1 MLIYEK
7 ALQYLPGSYK
17 LWYNYLREARE
28 NLTSIPIYD
37 KRYEVLN
44 ELHERAL
51 IFMNKVNILFYFII
65 KEKNKLKAKNKNFY

>member
-1 MLIYEK
+1 MIYEK

-17 LWYNYLREARE
+17 LWFNYLKEARE
-28 NLTSIPIYD
+28 NLKPIPIYD

-51 IFMNKVNILFYFII
+51 IFMNKVII
-65 KEKNKLKAKNKNFY
+65 N